1 MVACGGITDEGEVVN
16 LEVPD
21 RACLY
26 GAGDAVGVSLSTK
39 RRRFLGR
46 VLFRVG
52 RQIGGIG

>member
-1 MVACGGITDEGEVVN
+1 VVACGGITDDGEVVD

-26 GAGDAVGVSLSTK
+26 GAGDAAGGGGGT
-39 RRRFLGR
+39 RRRCFFGR

-52 RQIGGIG
+52 R

>member
-1 MVACGGITDEGEVVN
+1 MIACGGITDDSEIVD

-26 GAGDAVGVSLSTK
+26 GAGNTASSGS
-39 RRRFLGR
+39 RRQCFFGT

-52 RQIGGIG
+52 R